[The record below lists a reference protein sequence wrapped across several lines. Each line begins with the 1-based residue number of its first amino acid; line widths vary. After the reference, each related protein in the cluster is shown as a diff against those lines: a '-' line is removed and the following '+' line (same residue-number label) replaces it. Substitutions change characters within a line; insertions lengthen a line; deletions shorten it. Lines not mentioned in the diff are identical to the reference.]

1 MQTVLVVD
9 DSKSARFA
17 LRRELESRGYR
28 VDTADGAQDA
38 YAYLRS
44 NRPLVVFL
52 DHIMPGIDGL
62 QALEHLK
69 ADPAT
74 ATLPVVICSSNDESA
89 FLDEAR
95 AKGACAMLQKPPQPD
110 HLSRILDELNA
121 AAHAPAP
128 AVARPSVVVPLAAVP
143 KAPMLQG
150 DASTP
155 VPTPPAAPTSAETAP
170 TTALREQ
177 TEARMKKLAQD
188 VFMQIAEI
196 RGTLTHLES
205 RAEAAAA
212 TDDALQQLRARLAQL
227 EASMET
233 RLGEIAERV
242 RATVAQEA
250 QAVAERTMTA
260 VAARI
265 SNQLADTIMA
275 QVAESILK
283 SLGQKDDQLR
293 GARRANE
300 T

>member
-1 MQTVLVVD
+1 MKTVLVVD

-17 LRRELESRGYR
+17 LRRELESRGYH
-28 VDTADGAQDA
+28 VDTADGAEEA

-69 ADPAT
+69 ADGAT
-74 ATLPVVICSSNDESA
+74 AALPVVICSSNDEAA
-89 FLDEAR
+89 FLAEAR
-95 AKGACAMLQKPPQPD
+95 AKGACDMLQKPPQPE
-110 HLSRILDELNA
+110 HLTRILQALESPSA
-121 AAHAPAP
+121 ATRA
-128 AVARPSVVVPLAAVP
+128 SVVIPLAAAP
-143 KAPMLQG
+143 KAPILH
-150 DASTP
+150 DAA
-155 VPTPPAAPTSAETAP
+155 PAAAPLPLAAAEAAP
-170 TTALREQ
+170 AAALREQ

-196 RGTLTHLES
+196 KGTLTHLES
-205 RAEAAAA
+205 RAEASAA
-212 TDDALQQLRARLAQL
+212 TDDALQQVRARLAQL

-265 SNQLADTIMA
+265 SNQLADSIMA
-275 QVAESILK
+275 QVADSILK
-283 SLGQKDDQLR
+283 NLGRKDDQLR